1 MQEILNSTPTNLGQL
16 LQTAIAEIAKTSDDF
31 TLEQIRSK
39 YLGKKS
45 PLTDLLKSIATLPVE
60 ERPLFGQK
68 INVAK
73 EQLQELL
80 QEQKTKIKASQLEA
94 ELKKD
99 AVDITLPGRGQK
111 LGSLHPITKIRY
123 EIEEFFT
130 KMGFAVIEGP
140 EIEDDYHNFT
150 ALNFPPHHPARHM
163 HDTFYFPDGKLLRT
177 HTSTLQVRVMENSK
191 PPFRVIAPGRT
202 YRCDSDA
209 THSPMFHQLE
219 GFVVDSSVSFADLK
233 WLISKFI
240 EDFFGAKTQF
250 RFRASYFPFT
260 EPSAEVDILWN
271 TKDGKTRWLEVS
283 GCGMIH
289 PNVLKE
295 VKVDP
300 EKYSGFAFGFGLDRL
315 AMLRYGIDDLRLF
328 FENDVKFLEQ
338 F

>member
-1 MQEILNSTPTNLGQL
+1 
-16 LQTAIAEIAKTSDDF
+16 
-31 TLEQIRSK
+31 
-39 YLGKKS
+39 
-45 PLTDLLKSIATLPVE
+45 
-60 ERPLFGQK
+60 
-68 INVAK
+68 
-73 EQLQELL
+73 
-80 QEQKTKIKASQLEA
+80 
-94 ELKKD
+94 
-99 AVDITLPGRGQK
+99 
-111 LGSLHPITKIRY
+111 
-123 EIEEFFT
+123 
-130 KMGFAVIEGP
+130 MGFAVVEGP

-300 EKYSGFAFGFGLDRL
+300 DKYSGFAFGFGLDRL

-338 F
+338 FI